1 MNRIVI
7 ATDGSV
13 NAWPA
18 VEDGVQLAFEV
29 GASVIFVY
37 VRHPVPLLGDPWYQ
51 RHLTHQFEQAR
62 DALAMAEV
70 EAERIGVPYESEIL
84 EGDPAEC
91 IVNAGVYRDADLLV
105 VGSRGRGTLASTLI
119 GSVSREV
126 TERSSVPV
134 MVVREQAAARSHAA

>member
-18 VEDGVQLAFEV
+18 VEDGVQLASDV
-29 GASVIFVY
+29 GASVVFVY
-37 VRHPVPLLGDPWYQ
+37 VRHPVPLLGEPWYQ
-51 RHLTHQFEQAR
+51 RHLTRQLEEAR
-62 DALAMAEV
+62 AALAMAEL
-70 EAERIGVPYESEIL
+70 EAERVGVPCESEIL

-91 IVNAGVYRDADLLV
+91 IVDAAVYREADLLV
-105 VGSRGRGTLASTLI
+105 VGSRGRSTLASALI

-126 TERSSVPV
+126 TERSPVPV
-134 MVVREQAAARSHAA
+134 MVVRERTAARSHAA